1 MVLDTSALSAILLDE
16 PARRLF
22 DDCIEASEKRLLSA
36 ASLLEASIVL
46 ESRSGELAGREL
58 DLFLHRAKVEV
69 APVDEQQVEI
79 ARAAFRR
86 YGKGN
91 GPAGLNFGDCFSYAL
106 ARTRGEPLLY
116 KGSDFTRTDIPR
128 AIDR

>member
-1 MVLDTSALSAILLDE
+1 MVLDTSALPAILLDE
-16 PARRLF
+16 PERRLF
-22 DDCIEASEKRLLSA
+22 NECIEASEKRLLSA

-69 APVDEQQVEI
+69 TPVDEQQVEI

-106 ARTRGEPLLY
+106 ARARGEPLLY